1 MTDKP
6 KKAAYKALVFEWCG
20 SDVIVATDP
29 AAGYK
34 PEAKYQKISIEPYL
48 VNGIKYICFKTA
60 EDTEVKS
67 HLSDLEGIIWD
78 QALGA
83 FIIEDRKGVISRI
96 FKHVRIKNW
105 FLDYSKFKKPESPL
119 NTEIPKVPFKK
130 AKLVLPEIIETE
142 LKKFN
147 DWMQQRRYSK
157 NTINSYIGML
167 RIFFSFYKEKG
178 IKNINKKDIEEYNY
192 HYIICNGYSCTFQNQ
207 TINAIKLFYVKM
219 LDIKHELDD
228 MERPQRRRILP
239 KVIAKNDIYS
249 RLSEIGNLKHKTALA
264 AIYGL
269 GLRRSE
275 LINLK
280 LSDINSKR
288 KTVTI
293 RNAKGGKDRV
303 LPLPESLL
311 ELFIRYYKVYR
322 PVTWLIEGQNKNTP
336 YSEGSLQSIF
346 KKYFSGIDK
355 FRNFTLHC
363 LRHSYATHLLDGGT
377 DIRYIQE
384 LLGHKSS
391 RTTEIYT
398 YVSMRSLQHIKNPID
413 DFDL

>member
-1 MTDKP
+1 
-6 KKAAYKALVFEWCG
+6 VFE
-20 SDVIVATDP
+20 VAICDIKLGWKEKTM
-29 AAGYK
+29 K
-34 PEAKYQKISIEPYL
+34 TRETKYQTIHIEPFE
-48 VNGIKYICFKTA
+48 VNGVKYIRFKT
-60 EDTEVKS
+60 EGDQEVLR
-67 HLSDLEGIIWD
+67 HLKCLEGIIWD
-78 QALGA
+78 QRLDA
-83 FIIEDRKGVISRI
+83 FIIEDRKGVINRI
-96 FKHVRIKNW
+96 FNHVRLRNW
-105 FLDYSKFKKPESPL
+105 FLDYSKLKPDTKQLPGSRVESAPFRKPKL
-119 NTEIPKVPFKK
+119 IIPEKFEI
-130 AKLVLPEIIETE
+130 E

-147 DWMQQRRYSK
+147 TWMQQKRYAK
-157 NTINSYIGML
+157 NTINSYVGVL
-167 RIFFSFYKEKG
+167 RIFFSFYKERD
-178 IKNINKKDIEEYNY
+178 IENINKQDIEEYNY

-207 TINAIKLFYVKM
+207 TINAIKLFYIKM
-219 LDIKHELDD
+219 LDIKHELNDL
-228 MERPQRRRILP
+228 ERPQRKRILP
-239 KVIAKNDIYS
+239 KVIAKNDIYE

-264 AIYGL
+264 TIYGL

-303 LPLPESLL
+303 LPLPEKLL
-311 ELFIRYYKVYR
+311 ELLIRYYKVYK
-322 PVTWLIEGQNKNTP
+322 PVTWLIEGQDRNTP
-336 YSEGSLQSIF
+336 YSEGSLQNIF

-355 FRNFTLHC
+355 MRNFTLHC
-363 LRHSYATHLLDGGT
+363 LRHSYATHLLESGT